1 MSQSL
6 IGIIQAGV
14 RYGKV
19 WPCQPELNSVFPENR
34 LILLT
39 LLAQKVMPL
48 FVVLN
53 AVSLYWWHGSSQ
65 LPLIIAMSLL
75 LLSIPLQG
83 WYRLGL
89 RAEKQL
95 PPAMR
100 HWYQQILQQ
109 LQSQGVAAASIS
121 QHTGQVLC
129 YYDLGRLLQQAYR
142 QLDKAFIR
150 EML

>member
-1 MSQSL
+1 MSESF
-6 IGIIQAGV
+6 IGVIQAGV

-39 LLAQKVMPL
+39 SWAQKVTPF
-48 FVVLN
+48 FVVFNAALLN
-53 AVSLYWWHGSSQ
+53 WWHGSVH
-65 LPLIIAMSLL
+65 LPLIVAMSLM

-89 RAEKQL
+89 RSQKQL
-95 PPAMR
+95 PPAIR

-109 LQSQGVAAASIS
+109 LQLQGKDTTMKLQS
-121 QHTGQVLC
+121 GQVLR
-129 YYDLGRLLQQAYR
+129 YYDLAQLLQQAYR

-150 EML
+150 ETL